1 MSDQPKD
8 VCEKSTFQRVFMTHS
23 EELRNFLYY
32 RCGQMQQAEDL
43 VQECFVRLWKNC
55 AKVTIEKAK
64 GFLFTAGNNLFLNEI
79 KHQKVV
85 LQYHQQVRMPD
96 RDKAD
101 PQKLLEYEE
110 FRTHLKEAIE
120 DLQEGQ
126 RTVFLMN
133 RSDGKT
139 YKEIAELLGLSVK
152 AVEKRMHG
160 ALVHLRKSVK
170 INRK

>member
-1 MSDQPKD
+1 MDDQLDD
-8 VCEKSTFQRVFMTHS
+8 VCKKSVFQRIFMTHS
-23 EELRNFLYY
+23 EDLRNFLYY
-32 RCGQMQQAEDL
+32 RCGQMQQAEDF

-55 AKVTIEKAK
+55 AKVPFGKAK
-64 GFLFTAGNNLFLNEI
+64 GFLFTVGNNLFLNEV

-85 LQYHQQVRMPD
+85 LQYRQQQSAVD
-96 RDKAD
+96 RDGQD

-110 FRTHLKEAIE
+110 FRSRLKKAIE
-120 DLQEGQ
+120 DLPEGQ

-139 YKEIAELLGLSVK
+139 YKEIAQILGLSVK

-160 ALVHLRKSVK
+160 ALLHLRKSVK
-170 INRK
+170 IKSG

>member
-1 MSDQPKD
+1 
-8 VCEKSTFQRVFMTHS
+8 
-23 EELRNFLYY
+23 
-32 RCGQMQQAEDL
+32 
-43 VQECFVRLWKNC
+43 
-55 AKVTIEKAK
+55 
-64 GFLFTAGNNLFLNEI
+64 
-79 KHQKVV
+79 
-85 LQYHQQVRMPD
+85 
-96 RDKAD
+96 
-101 PQKLLEYEE
+101 
-110 FRTHLKEAIE
+110 IE
-120 DLQEGQ
+120 DLPEGQ